1 MFRILRSKR
10 LFPFTAL
17 DDCLYSGDTLFFFCE
32 VGKIIKRYL
41 HKVLASRLLL
51 TSHCPSKLLRTSTAL
66 LNCYWHPTAL
76 LNCYWHLTSLLNRY
90 WYPTALL
97 NCYWHPTALLNCY
110 WYSAA
115 LINCYWH
122 SADLINCYWHP
133 NALLNCYWHPTA
145 LINCYWHPTAHCW
158 IHIQCQPAAQIALRT
173 FILSAG
179 RTVPYG
185 MWRRDVGYV
194 VSDVSSERAAFLL
207 EVQKVRKECVIPKP
221 LDLWRWCWEGRRPHS
236 AIPDCLNPQAQPFRT
251 SGLRTSP

>member
-51 TSHCPSKLLRTSTAL
+51 TSHCPSKLLRTS
-66 LNCYWHPTAL
+66 
-76 LNCYWHLTSLLNRY
+76 
-90 WYPTALL
+90 TALL